1 MVKGRGD
8 ERLNDFTCGES
19 DGDTWLPGECDV
31 SIRPGWFY
39 HPREDHQLKSLSR
52 LIDIYYESVGR
63 NANLLLN
70 FPVDR
75 SGRIAPAD
83 SARIMEWRRAL
94 DAEFAHDLS
103 AKPKRRPTTCG
114 AGRAGSPRRKP
125 STAGPIL
132 TGLPTTA

>member
-94 DAEFAHDLS
+94 DAEFAHDLFGE
-103 AKPKRRPTTCG
+103 AQATADNVRGG
-114 AGRAGSPRRKP
+114 A